1 MKKILT
7 LVAAVAL
14 AGCQPTPED
23 RVREA
28 MQASTEILVPK
39 TVELRQVR
47 ELIDGTICGKLSQ
60 ESSKGR
66 TEFLDFYVL
75 AGKLELITEEDYQP
89 GKEGKRWF
97 HRDTCL
103 TSPPSQS

>member
-1 MKKILT
+1 MKKIL
-7 LVAAVAL
+7 LLAAFAAL
-14 AGCQPTPED
+14 FGCQPTPED

-47 ELIDGTICGKLSQ
+47 ELIDGTICGKLSH

-75 AGKLELITEEDYQP
+75 AGKLELITDEDYQP

-103 TSPPSQS
+103 TSPPAQS

>member
-1 MKKILT
+1 MKKILLLAALSA
-7 LVAAVAL
+7 LV
-14 AGCQPTPED
+14 GCQPTPED
-23 RVREA
+23 KVREA
-28 MQASTEILVPK
+28 MLASHEILVPK

-47 ELIDGTICGKLSQ
+47 ELIDGTICGKLSH

-97 HRDTCL
+97 HRDACL
-103 TSPPSQS
+103 TSPPVQS